1 MGLSN
6 AEIKKVNRNNI
17 LRYLLKS
24 DIVSK
29 NGIAYS
35 LELTAPTVTSALKD
49 LQDLGLIKEEGAM
62 DSNGGRKSMGYSCN
76 KDAKFAVGINISK
89 DYVDLAIVNLVLE
102 AVYTRHEKIQIRG
115 NETSYKWLKEYI
127 SDAIEKARISRKKI
141 LGIGYALPAIID
153 ESGTRIYGLHEE
165 MDLPRNFY
173 EIVREWFPYPAVLLR
188 EAVCA
193 GSAVASD
200 LDIEGEAV
208 YLNLSPSV
216 GGTVIKKGEGINLG
230 INCRKGEFGHLTLV
244 PDGRQCFCGRKGC
257 LNVYCSTDNLTVLTG
272 GDLSLFFE
280 RLKEGKPE
288 YTAVWDEYLKYL
300 SLSIHNLMTCFD
312 EKMILGGDLARYLR
326 PYTEEI
332 QRRVA
337 AYDSYLKDI
346 SYLDI
351 GALAFDASSIGAAAH
366 FIEKFIAAV

>member
-29 NGIAYS
+29 NGIAYN

-76 KDAKFAVGINISK
+76 KDAKFAVGVNISK

-102 AVYTRHEKIQIRG
+102 AIYTRHEKVRIRG

-127 SDAIEKARISRKKI
+127 GDAIEKSRIPQKKI

-173 EIVREWFPYPAVLLR
+173 EIVHEWFPYPAVLRR

-216 GGTVIKKGEGINLG
+216 GGTVIKKGRAVNLG

-244 PDGRQCFCGRKGC
+244 PNGRQCFCGRKGC

-280 RLKEGKPE
+280 RLKEGKTE
-288 YTAVWDEYLKYL
+288 YTKVWDEYLKYL
-300 SLSIHNLMTCFD
+300 ALSIHNLMTCFD
-312 EKMILGGDLARYLR
+312 EKLILGGDLARYLP
-326 PYTEEI
+326 PYTKEI

-337 AYDSYLKDI
+337 SYDSYLQDV

-351 GALAFDASSIGAAAH
+351 GALSFDAASIGAAAH

>member
-89 DYVDLAIVNLVLE
+89 NYVDLAIVNLVLE

-115 NETSYKWLKEYI
+115 NEISYKWLKEYI
-127 SDAIEKARISRKKI
+127 SDAIEQARISRKKI
-141 LGIGYALPAIID
+141 LGIGYALPAISD

-165 MDLPRNFY
+165 MELP
-173 EIVREWFPYPAVLLR
+173 
-188 EAVCA
+188 
-193 GSAVASD
+193 
-200 LDIEGEAV
+200 
-208 YLNLSPSV
+208 
-216 GGTVIKKGEGINLG
+216 
-230 INCRKGEFGHLTLV
+230 
-244 PDGRQCFCGRKGC
+244 
-257 LNVYCSTDNLTVLTG
+257 
-272 GDLSLFFE
+272 
-280 RLKEGKPE
+280 
-288 YTAVWDEYLKYL
+288 
-300 SLSIHNLMTCFD
+300 
-312 EKMILGGDLARYLR
+312 
-326 PYTEEI
+326 
-332 QRRVA
+332 
-337 AYDSYLKDI
+337 
-346 SYLDI
+346 
-351 GALAFDASSIGAAAH
+351 
-366 FIEKFIAAV
+366 

>member
-89 DYVDLAIVNLVLE
+89 DYVDLAIINLVLE

-141 LGIGYALPAIID
+141 LGMCKTG
-153 ESGTRIYGLHEE
+153 
-165 MDLPRNFY
+165 
-173 EIVREWFPYPAVLLR
+173 FPLK
-188 EAVCA
+188 
-193 GSAVASD
+193 S
-200 LDIEGEAV
+200 
-208 YLNLSPSV
+208 SPPSQRSF
-216 GGTVIKKGEGINLG
+216 
-230 INCRKGEFGHLTLV
+230 CRSSRFL
-244 PDGRQCFCGRKGC
+244 
-257 LNVYCSTDNLTVLTG
+257 
-272 GDLSLFFE
+272 
-280 RLKEGKPE
+280 RLKNPSSSSL
-288 YTAVWDEYLKYL
+288 YTKR
-300 SLSIHNLMTCFD
+300 MRT
-312 EKMILGGDLARYLR
+312 
-326 PYTEEI
+326 
-332 QRRVA
+332 
-337 AYDSYLKDI
+337 
-346 SYLDI
+346 
-351 GALAFDASSIGAAAH
+351 ASRTAPT
-366 FIEKFIAAV
+366 VT

>member
-29 NGIAYS
+29 NGIAYK

-49 LQDLGLIKEEGAM
+49 LQELGLVKEEGAM

-76 KDAKFAVGINISK
+76 KDAKYAVGVNISK
-89 DYVDLAIVNLVLE
+89 NYVDLAIVNLAMN
-102 AVYTRHEKIQIRG
+102 AVCTKHEKIQIKG
-115 NETSYKWLKEYI
+115 EEASYIWLQKFI
-127 SDAIEKARISRKKI
+127 ADAIEETRIARKKI

-193 GSAVASD
+193 GSAVAND
-200 LDIEGEAV
+200 LDIENQAV

-216 GGTVIKKGEGINLG
+216 GGAVIKKGEYVNLG

-244 PDGRQCFCGRKGC
+244 PNGKQCFCGRKGC
-257 LNVYCSTDNLTVLTG
+257 LNAYCSTENLTALTG

-280 RLKEGKPE
+280 RLKKGEPE
-288 YTAVWDEYLKYL
+288 YVAIWEEYLKYL

-312 EKMILGGDLARYLR
+312 EKLILGGDLARYLN
-326 PYTEEI
+326 PYMEEI
-332 QRRVA
+332 KRRVA
-337 AYDSYLKDI
+337 EYDHYLSDVF
-346 SYLDI
+346 YLGV
-351 GALAFDASSIGAAAH
+351 GALEFDAASIGAAAH
-366 FIEKFIAAV
+366 FIDEFIANI